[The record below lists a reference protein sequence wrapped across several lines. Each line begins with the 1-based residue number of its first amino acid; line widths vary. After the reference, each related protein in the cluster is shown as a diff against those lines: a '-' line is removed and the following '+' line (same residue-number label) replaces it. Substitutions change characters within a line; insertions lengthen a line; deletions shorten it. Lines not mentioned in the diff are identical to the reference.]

1 MHRIRLTLAG
11 PIALVLTGGLLLAAE
26 PDKPEA
32 PKPAAKTSDAKADDK
47 APIAK
52 PADTRLHPEGE
63 ELVDVVG
70 RIESMKLDIRK
81 DEPERS
87 VFRPTDGRG
96 YFILLENSL
105 LQRIQS
111 LSRNGELQV
120 KVSGVVTEYNGR
132 NYLLLRRAAV
142 KRTD

>member
-11 PIALVLTGGLLLAAE
+11 LIALVLTGGFLFAADPE
-26 PDKPEA
+26 KPEA
-32 PKPAAKTSDAKADDK
+32 PKSADKPSDAK